1 MSLTALIIFGILLIS
16 LTLYIVIYVIYPMTF
31 VNDILPNMTSLS
43 SSQDIYFSDKVSST
57 LLTTSGSTV
66 MGFFKL
72 LESGDRTI
80 KLQNTQE
87 YIPLLYVNNNW
98 YLEVSPAP
106 ISSTDTAAR
115 LRISTNKTVTS
126 SGQDEIIELPS
137 IPKQKWTFIAI
148 IRDGRRFDVLYNNKI
163 VASQRLS
170 EYPVIIPSSLTIGNT
185 GLSGSVIH
193 VMVQANAMTPTDIE
207 KERLARVDTNGV
219 VLEDNKIDLSFPGIK
234 IFAQCPSGLPCDAIT
249 SPPPDNLLQ
258 WSTPYA

>member
-1 MSLTALIIFGILLIS
+1 MSLTALIIFGILLIA
-16 LTLYIVIYVIYPMTF
+16 LTLYIVIYVIYPMTI

-43 SSQDIYFSDKVSST
+43 SNQDIYFSDLVSKN

-80 KLQNTQE
+80 KLQSTSE
-87 YIPLLYVNNNW
+87 YIPVIYVTNNW

-106 ISSTDTAAR
+106 INSSDTAAR
-115 LRISTNKTVTS
+115 LRVTTSKGIGS
-126 SGQDEIIELPS
+126 SGQDEIIELPA
-137 IPKQKWTFIAI
+137 IPRQKWTFIAI
-148 IRDGRRFDVLYNNKI
+148 IRDGRRFDIIYNNKI
-163 VASQRLS
+163 VASQRIS
-170 EYPVIIPSSLTIGNT
+170 EYPAVVPSSLTVGNT

-193 VMVQANAMTPTDIE
+193 VMVQPNAMTPTDIE
-207 KERLARVDTNGV
+207 KERVTRIDTNGT

-234 IFAQCPSGLPCDAIT
+234 ILAQCPSGLPCDAIT
-249 SPPPDNLLQ
+249 SPPPDNLLK